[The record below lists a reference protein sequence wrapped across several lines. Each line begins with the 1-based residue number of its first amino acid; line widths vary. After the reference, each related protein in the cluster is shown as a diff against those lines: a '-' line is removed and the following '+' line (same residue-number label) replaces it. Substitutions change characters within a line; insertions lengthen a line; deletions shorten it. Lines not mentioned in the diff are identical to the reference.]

1 MTMPVWTF
9 AERSV
14 NDVEQEVTEV
24 DQFNS
29 ETVDLQETLIRESAQ
44 NSQDAR
50 AGAEPVRIRIG
61 LSSPERTYLA
71 ALTQQ
76 LEPRVKAAGFEWPAD
91 DEPRAIVIEDFGT
104 KGLTGA
110 VDNHHSTDNYR
121 SFFFRHGGSYK
132 SGAQNGRWGLGKL
145 VFPMSSCARCF
156 FGLTRREGDTGSL
169 LLGETVLRTHRHD
182 GRKYAPHGHFGRLE
196 SGKILPLTENSFIN
210 EFSKQFGLQ
219 RTTEPGLSVV
229 VPWPVQPP
237 DAGHLIAM
245 VARNY
250 LWPILAGSLSVDVMG
265 SVLDQ
270 STIRQVAS
278 LLPDGM
284 LAFAENILTAEAGSL
299 RHLPAPVQRPGGVW
313 THADELVS
321 DTEKQSLRETF
332 AAGSLVGFQIPVPL
346 GRKNEDVQ
354 PKSSIRVFVKKAPDG
369 IRGDALYVRKDITVP
384 DEARRFGK
392 TDVFAAMIADKG
404 DVAEFLA
411 DAENPAHT
419 SWSGQAQRLTANWK
433 YPNQTLSFVRNA
445 PVRLYQMLTTGVETE
460 VKNALLDF
468 FWIADPQRPPEP
480 GKKRGRNNKGD
491 EKEQVGGP
499 IIPPP
504 EPTPKKFRIEQ
515 EIGGFSIRGEGALDS
530 AELPKQLRIR
540 AGYDV
545 EGGNGVKEWDRLD
558 FDLGTDRKAFFATAE
573 GAEAERMEGNE
584 VLLRIEKPVFRFT
597 LTGFDTNRDLVVEAN
612 LTAGHQI

>member
-9 AERSV
+9 AERSE

-50 AGAEPVRIRIG
+50 VGTEPVRIRIG

-76 LEPRVKAAGFEWPAD
+76 LEPRVRAAGFEWPKD
-91 DEPRAIVIEDFGT
+91 DKPRAIVVEDFGT

-110 VDNHHSTDNYR
+110 VDDHNSTDNYR

-145 VFPMSSCARCF
+145 VFPMSSRARCF
-156 FGLTRREGDTGSL
+156 FGLTRREGDPRPL
-169 LLGETVLRTHRHD
+169 LLGEAVLRTHRHD
-182 GRKYAPHGHFGRLE
+182 GHKYAPHGHFGRLE
-196 SGKILPLTENSFIN
+196 AGKILPLADEATVG
-210 EFSKQFGLQ
+210 EFSRQFGLQ
-219 RTTEPGLSVV
+219 RTIEPGLSVV
-229 VPWPVQPP
+229 VPWPVQLP
-237 DAGHLIAM
+237 DTDHLIAM

-270 STIRQVAS
+270 SSIRQVAS

-284 LAFAENILTAEAGSL
+284 LDFAESILAADDSSL
-299 RHLPAPVQRPGGVW
+299 YELPAPEQRPGGVW
-313 THADELVS
+313 AHADLLVGEG
-321 DTEKQSLRETF
+321 EKHSLREAF
-332 AAGSLVGFQIPVPL
+332 AAGGLAGFRIPVPL
-346 GRKNEDVQ
+346 GRKTGDVL
-354 PKSSIRVFVKKAPDG
+354 PKSSIRVFVKKAPEG
-369 IRGDALYVRKDITVP
+369 IRGDAFYVRKDITVP

-419 SWSGQAQRLTANWK
+419 SWSGQAQRLTENWK

-445 PVRLYQMLTTGVETE
+445 PVRLYQMLTTGLETE
-460 VKNALLDF
+460 VRNALLDF
-468 FWIADPQRPPEP
+468 FWIADPKRPPEP
-480 GKKRGRNNKGD
+480 DKKRGRNNKD
-491 EKEQVGGP
+491 NEKEKAGGP
-499 IIPPP
+499 IDPPP
-504 EPTPKKFRIEQ
+504 EPTLKKFRINE
-515 EIGGFSIRGEGALDS
+515 ENGGFSIFGEGVLES
-530 AELPKQLRIR
+530 EGLPRQLRIR
-540 AGYDV
+540 VGYDV
-545 EGGNGVKEWDRLD
+545 EGGNGVKEWDRFD
-558 FDLGTDRKAFFATAE
+558 FDLASDPNVFSATTE
-573 GAEAERMEGNE
+573 GAEAEKMDGNE
-584 VLLRIEKPVFRFT
+584 ILLRIEDPEFRFK

-612 LTAGHQI
+612 LTAGR

>member
-9 AERSV
+9 AERSE

-71 ALTQQ
+71 SLTQQ
-76 LEPRVKAAGFEWPAD
+76 LEPRVRSAGFEWPEDA
-91 DEPRAIVIEDFGT
+91 EPRAIIVEDFGT

-110 VDNHHSTDNYR
+110 VDDHHSTDNYR

-132 SGAQNGRWGLGKL
+132 SGSQNGRWGLGKL
-145 VFPMSSCARCF
+145 VFPMTSRARCF
-156 FGLTRREGDTGSL
+156 FGLTRREGDDCSL

-196 SGKILPLTENSFIN
+196 AGKVLPLSDERLVD
-210 EFSKQFGLQ
+210 EFSRQFGLQ

-237 DAGHLIAM
+237 DTDHLIAM

-265 SVLDQ
+265 SILDQ
-270 STIRQVAS
+270 STIRQVTS
-278 LLPDGM
+278 LLPEGM
-284 LAFAENILTAEAGSL
+284 LSFAESILTADAGSL
-299 RHLPAPVQRPGGVW
+299 CHLPAPGQRPGGVW
-313 THADELVS
+313 AHADELVG
-321 DTEKQSLRETF
+321 DPEKQSLRELF
-332 AAGSLVGFQIPVPL
+332 AAGDLVGFRIPVPL
-346 GRKNEDVQ
+346 GRKIEDVH
-354 PKSSIRVFVKKAPDG
+354 PRSSIRVFVQKAPDG
-369 IRGDALYVRKDITVP
+369 VRGDALYVRKDITVP

-445 PVRLYQMLTTGVETE
+445 PVRLYQMLTTGLETE
-460 VKNALLDF
+460 VRNALLDF
-468 FWIADPQRPPEP
+468 FWIADPKRPPEP
-480 GKKRGRNNKGD
+480 DKKRGRNNKGD
-491 EKEQVGGP
+491 EKEKAGGP
-499 IIPPP
+499 IDPPP

-515 EIGGFSIRGEGALDS
+515 ETGGFSIRGESALE
-530 AELPKQLRIR
+530 AEGLPRQLRIR
-540 AGYDV
+540 VGYDV
-545 EGGNGVKEWDRLD
+545 EGGNGVKDWDRFD
-558 FDLGTDRKAFFATAE
+558 FDLGADRNVFFTTAE
-573 GAEAERMEGNE
+573 GAEAEKMDSNE
-584 VLLRIEKPVFRFT
+584 VLLRIDEPVFRFT

-612 LTAGHQI
+612 LTAGH

>member
-1 MTMPVWTF
+1 MTKPVWTF
-9 AERSV
+9 VERSE

-50 AGAEPVRIRIG
+50 AGTEPVRIRIG

-76 LEPRVKAAGFEWPAD
+76 LEPRVKAAGFEWPD
-91 DEPRAIVIEDFGT
+91 DEEPRAIVVEDFGT

-110 VDNHHSTDNYR
+110 LDDHNSTDNYR

-145 VFPMSSCARCF
+145 VFPMSSHARCF
-156 FGLTRREGDTGSL
+156 FGLTRRNGDVGSL
-169 LLGETVLRTHRHD
+169 VLGETVLRTHQHS
-182 GRKYAPHGHFGRLE
+182 GRKYAPHGHFGRFE
-196 SGKILPLTENSFIN
+196 SGKILPLTDDRFID

-219 RTTEPGLSVV
+219 RTTESGLSVV
-229 VPWPVQPP
+229 IPWPVQPP
-237 DAGHLIAM
+237 DTDHLIAM

-250 LWPILAGSLSVDVMG
+250 LWPILSGSLSVDVMG
-265 SVLDQ
+265 SVLDH
-270 STIRQVAS
+270 STIREVNS

-284 LAFAENILTAEAGSL
+284 LAFAESILTADTGSL
-299 RHLPAPVQRPGGVW
+299 KKLSAPEQRAGGVW
-313 THADELVS
+313 GHADELVS
-321 DTEKQSLRETF
+321 DAEKQSLRETF
-332 AAGSLVGFQIPVPL
+332 AAGDLVGFRIPVPL
-346 GRKNEDVQ
+346 GRKIEDVH
-354 PKSSIRVFVKKAPDG
+354 PRSSIRVFVKKAPDG

-445 PVRLYQMLTTGVETE
+445 PVRLYQMLTTGLETE
-460 VKNALLDF
+460 VRNALLDF
-468 FWIADPQRPPEP
+468 FWIADPKRPPEP
-480 GKKRGRNNKGD
+480 DKKRGRKNQGG
-491 EKEQVGGP
+491 EKEKAGGP
-499 IIPPP
+499 IDQPP
-504 EPTPKKFRIEQ
+504 EPTQKKFRIDQ
-515 EIGGFSIRGEGALDS
+515 ENGGFSICGEGALES
-530 AELPKQLRIR
+530 EELPRQLRIR
-540 AGYDV
+540 LGYDV
-545 EGGNGVKEWDRLD
+545 EGGNGVKEWDRFD
-558 FDLGTDRKAFFATAE
+558 FDLGTDVNVFSTKAE
-573 GAEAERMEGNE
+573 GAEAEKMDGNE
-584 VLLRIEKPVFRFT
+584 VLLRIEDPEFRFT

-612 LTAGHQI
+612 LTTRR